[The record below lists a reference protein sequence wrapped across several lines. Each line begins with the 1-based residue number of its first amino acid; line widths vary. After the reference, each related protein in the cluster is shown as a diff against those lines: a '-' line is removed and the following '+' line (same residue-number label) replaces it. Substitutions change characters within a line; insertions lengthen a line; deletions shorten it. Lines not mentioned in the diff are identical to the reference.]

1 MTVKNRAAIS
11 RVINQGGFGCI
22 FYPSL
27 PCKKET
33 KRNSN
38 TSSSSSEYVSKL
50 VKKNF
55 SSKNEIRIGKI
66 IQGIPFYSLYYVPVI
81 QSCTASLAKVS
92 EREIKKCSIISGKS
106 SSTETA
112 TTTATNANIIES
124 KDNSNKFILLKM
136 KYVENVKFTKYLL
149 SSTNKKHILNTLFDT
164 YSYFLFSL
172 EKLMKNGIV
181 HYDFKWD
188 NAVIDLKTGLPI
200 ILDFG
205 ISIPIKLLLEK
216 NQDAS
221 DADASDADAYE
232 AYREYFYIYFPEYS
246 LWSIEIHLI
255 NYVLNKDSRITAE
268 SLKQTIE
275 TYVDS
280 NDAFTIL
287 SPEFIDQ
294 YKKLCYSTMERF
306 INQSRKYVI
315 GECLKHWNTWD
326 NYALSISYLQ
336 VIKFI
341 STSGFTS
348 NQFLISFSEI
358 LMDNIHPDPSRRSD
372 YATTRY
378 KYKSIFY
385 QDVNIENYELL
396 IDNFDFDDFRS
407 NSVKESKRNEDMFSQ
422 MSQGGHPTI
431 NRQGVRGDSLSP
443 A

>member
-1 MTVKNRAAIS
+1 MTIKIKGKNNAVS
-11 RVINQGGFGCI
+11 KVINQGGFGCI

-38 TSSSSSEYVSKL
+38 TSSSLEYVSKL

-55 SSKNEIRIGKI
+55 SSENEIRIGKI
-66 IQGIPFYSLYYVPVI
+66 VQGIPFYSMYYVPVI
-81 QSCTASLAKVS
+81 QSCAASLAKVAG
-92 EREIKKCSIISGKS
+92 REIKNCRIISGTS
-106 SSTETA
+106 STA
-112 TTTATNANIIES
+112 TTATKNANIIES
-124 KDNSNKFILLKM
+124 KESRTRDRENKFILLKM

-172 EKLMKNGIV
+172 EQLMKNGIV

-188 NAVIDLKTGLPI
+188 NAVIDTKTGLPV

-205 ISIPIKLLLEK
+205 ISIPINLLLDQEQK
-216 NQDAS
+216 KHQDEAS
-221 DADASDADAYE
+221 DADDAYRI
-232 AYREYFYIYFPEYS
+232 YRDYFYIYFPEYS

-255 NYVLNKDSRITAE
+255 NYVLNKHSRITPE
-268 SLKQTIE
+268 SLKQTVDA
-275 TYVDS
+275 YVDS
-280 NDAFTIL
+280 NGAFTIL
-287 SPEFIDQ
+287 SPEFIER
-294 YKKLCYSTMERF
+294 YKKLCYSTLERF
-306 INQSRKYVI
+306 IDQSRKYVI
-315 GECLKHWNTWD
+315 GECLKYWNTWD

-348 NQFLISFSEI
+348 NQFLISFSQI
-358 LMDNIHPDPSRRSD
+358 LMDNIHPDPARRSD
-372 YATTRY
+372 YTTTRY

-385 QDVNIENYELL
+385 QDVAIENYELL

-407 NSVKESKRNEDMFSQ
+407 NSVKESKRNEEMFSQ
-422 MSQGGHPTI
+422 MS
-431 NRQGVRGDSLSP
+431 SLGMSP

>member
-22 FYPSL
+22 FYPSP

-38 TSSSSSEYVSKL
+38 TNSSEYVSKL
-50 VKKNF
+50 VKNNF
-55 SSKNEIRIGKI
+55 SSENEIRIGKI

-81 QSCTASLAKVS
+81 QSCAASLAKVN
-92 EREIKKCSIISGKS
+92 EREIKNCSIISGKS
-106 SSTETA
+106 SSTSTA
-112 TTTATNANIIES
+112 TTATNAGS
-124 KDNSNKFILLKM
+124 KKFILLKM
-136 KYVENVKFTKYLL
+136 KYVENIKFTKYLL
-149 SSTNKKHILNTLFDT
+149 SISNKKHILNTLFDT

-172 EKLMKNGIV
+172 EQLMKNGIV

-188 NAVIDLKTGLPI
+188 NAVIDLKTELPV

-205 ISIPIKLLLEK
+205 ISIPINLLLDLDK
-216 NQDAS
+216 DQD
-221 DADASDADAYE
+221 DTDTYE
-232 AYREYFYIYFPEYS
+232 AYRDYFYIYFPEYS
-246 LWSIEIHLI
+246 LWCIEIHLI
-255 NYVLNKDSRITAE
+255 NYVLNKNSRITPE
-268 SLKQTIE
+268 SLQGTIE

-287 SPEFIDQ
+287 SPEFIDR

-348 NQFLISFSEI
+348 NHFLISFSEI

-407 NSVKESKRNEDMFSQ
+407 NSVKESKRNEEMFSQ
-422 MSQGGHPTI
+422 ISQQGGTCAPPLTPS
-431 NRQGVRGDSLSP
+431 V
-443 A
+443 

>member
-1 MTVKNRAAIS
+1 MTVKNNAAIS

-38 TSSSSSEYVSKL
+38 TIRSEYVSKL

-55 SSKNEIRIGKI
+55 SSENEIRIGKI
-66 IQGIPFYSLYYVPVI
+66 IQGIPFYNLYYVPVI
-81 QSCTASLAKVS
+81 QSCAASLAKVN

-106 SSTETA
+106 SSSTSTS
-112 TTTATNANIIES
+112 TTATNALE
-124 KDNSNKFILLKM
+124 KKTRPVDERSNKFILLKM

-149 SSTNKKHILNTLFDT
+149 SISNKKHILNTLFDT

-205 ISIPIKLLLEK
+205 ISIPINLLLEK
-216 NQDAS
+216 NQDEAAS
-221 DADASDADAYE
+221 DEDAYE
-232 AYREYFYIYFPEYS
+232 AYRDYFYIYFPEYS

-280 NDAFTIL
+280 NGAFAIL

-294 YKKLCYSTMERF
+294 YKKLCYSTLERF

-407 NSVKESKRNEDMFSQ
+407 NSVKESKRHEDMFSQ
-422 MSQGGHPTI
+422 MSQQGGHASPLPEI
-431 NRQGVRGDSLSP
+431 NNKI
-443 A
+443 

>member
-1 MTVKNRAAIS
+1 MTVKNHAIS
-11 RVINQGGFGCI
+11 KVINQGGFGCI

-38 TSSSSSEYVSKL
+38 TNSSEYVSKL
-50 VKKNF
+50 VKNNF
-55 SSKNEIRIGKI
+55 SSENEIRIGKI

-81 QSCTASLAKVS
+81 QSCAASLAKVN
-92 EREIKKCSIISGKS
+92 EREIKNCSIISGKS
-106 SSTETA
+106 SSTSTA
-112 TTTATNANIIES
+112 TTATNAGS
-124 KDNSNKFILLKM
+124 KKFILLKM
-136 KYVENVKFTKYLL
+136 KYVENIKFTKYLL
-149 SSTNKKHILNTLFDT
+149 SISNKKHILNTLFDT

-172 EKLMKNGIV
+172 EQLMKNGIV

-188 NAVIDLKTGLPI
+188 NAVIDLKTELPV

-205 ISIPIKLLLEK
+205 ISIPINLLLDLDK
-216 NQDAS
+216 DQD
-221 DADASDADAYE
+221 DTDTYE
-232 AYREYFYIYFPEYS
+232 AYRDYFYIYFPEYS
-246 LWSIEIHLI
+246 LWCIEIHLI
-255 NYVLNKDSRITAE
+255 NYVLNKNSRITPE
-268 SLKQTIE
+268 SLQGTIE

-287 SPEFIDQ
+287 SPEFIDR

-348 NQFLISFSEI
+348 NHFLISFSEI

-407 NSVKESKRNEDMFSQ
+407 NSVKESKRNEEMFSQ
-422 MSQGGHPTI
+422 ISQQGGTCAPPLTPS
-431 NRQGVRGDSLSP
+431 V
-443 A
+443 

>member
-1 MTVKNRAAIS
+1 MTVKNNAAIS

-112 TTTATNANIIES
+112 ATTTATNANIES

-172 EKLMKNGIV
+172 EQLMKNGIV

-188 NAVIDLKTGLPI
+188 NAVIDLKTGLPV

-205 ISIPIKLLLEK
+205 ISIPINLLLDQEQK
-216 NQDAS
+216 QKQNQQKD
-221 DADASDADAYE
+221 DADAASVVYDM
-232 AYREYFYIYFPEYS
+232 YRDYFYVYFPEYS
-246 LWSIEIHLI
+246 LWSIEIHLV
-255 NYVLNKDSRITAE
+255 NYVLNKHSRITPE

-280 NDAFTIL
+280 NGAFTIL
-287 SPEFIDQ
+287 SPEFIER
-294 YKKLCYSTMERF
+294 YKKLCYSTLERF
-306 INQSRKYVI
+306 IDQSRKYVI
-315 GECLKHWNTWD
+315 SECLKYWNTWD

-336 VIKFI
+336 IIKFI

-358 LMDNIHPDPSRRSD
+358 LMDNIHPDPARRSD

-385 QDVNIENYELL
+385 QDVNIESYELL

-422 MSQGGHPTI
+422 MSQQGGHT
-431 NRQGVRGDSLSP
+431 SP
-443 A
+443 L

>member
-1 MTVKNRAAIS
+1 MTVKNHAIS

-22 FYPSL
+22 FHPSL

-38 TSSSSSEYVSKL
+38 TIRSEYVSKL

-55 SSKNEIRIGKI
+55 SSENEIRIGKI
-66 IQGIPFYSLYYVPVI
+66 IQGIPFYNLYYVPVI
-81 QSCTASLAKVS
+81 QSCAASLAKVN

-106 SSTETA
+106 SSSTSTS
-112 TTTATNANIIES
+112 TTATNALE
-124 KDNSNKFILLKM
+124 KKTRPVDDGSNKFILLKM

-149 SSTNKKHILNTLFDT
+149 SISNKKHILNTLFDT

-205 ISIPIKLLLEK
+205 ISIPITLLLEK
-216 NQDAS
+216 NQDEAAS
-221 DADASDADAYE
+221 DEDAYE
-232 AYREYFYIYFPEYS
+232 AYRDYFYIYFPEYS

-280 NDAFTIL
+280 NGAFAIL

-294 YKKLCYSTMERF
+294 YKKLCYSTLERF

-385 QDVNIENYELL
+385 QDVDIENYELL

-407 NSVKESKRNEDMFSQ
+407 NSVKESKRHEDMFSQ
-422 MSQGGHPTI
+422 MSQQGGHASPLPEI
-431 NRQGVRGDSLSP
+431 NNKI
-443 A
+443 

>member
-38 TSSSSSEYVSKL
+38 TNSSEYVSKL
-50 VKKNF
+50 VKNNF
-55 SSKNEIRIGKI
+55 SSENEIRIGKI

-81 QSCTASLAKVS
+81 QSCAASLAKVN
-92 EREIKKCSIISGKS
+92 EREIKNCSIISGKS
-106 SSTETA
+106 SSTSTA
-112 TTTATNANIIES
+112 TTATNAGS
-124 KDNSNKFILLKM
+124 KKFILLKM
-136 KYVENVKFTKYLL
+136 KYVENIKFTKYLL
-149 SSTNKKHILNTLFDT
+149 SISNKKHILNTLFDT

-172 EKLMKNGIV
+172 EQLMKNGIV

-188 NAVIDLKTGLPI
+188 NAVIDLKTELPV

-205 ISIPIKLLLEK
+205 ISIPINLLLDLDK
-216 NQDAS
+216 DQD
-221 DADASDADAYE
+221 DTDTYE
-232 AYREYFYIYFPEYS
+232 AYRDYFYIYFPEYS
-246 LWSIEIHLI
+246 LWCIEIHLI
-255 NYVLNKDSRITAE
+255 NYVLNKNSRITPE
-268 SLKQTIE
+268 SLQGTIE

-287 SPEFIDQ
+287 SPEFIDR

-348 NQFLISFSEI
+348 NHFLISFSEI

-407 NSVKESKRNEDMFSQ
+407 NSVKESKRNEEMFSQ
-422 MSQGGHPTI
+422 ISQQGGTCAPPLTPS
-431 NRQGVRGDSLSP
+431 V
-443 A
+443 

>member
-1 MTVKNRAAIS
+1 MTVKNNTAIS

-38 TSSSSSEYVSKL
+38 TKSSEYVSKL

-55 SSKNEIRIGKI
+55 SSENEIRIGKI

-81 QSCTASLAKVS
+81 QSCTASLAKVN

-106 SSTETA
+106 SSSTSTS
-112 TTTATNANIIES
+112 TTATNALE
-124 KDNSNKFILLKM
+124 KKTRPVDERSNKFILLKM

-149 SSTNKKHILNTLFDT
+149 SISNKKHILNTLFDT

-205 ISIPIKLLLEK
+205 ISIPINLLLEK
-216 NQDAS
+216 NQDE
-221 DADASDADAYE
+221 ASDADAYE
-232 AYREYFYIYFPEYS
+232 AYRDYFYIYFPEYS

-280 NDAFTIL
+280 NGAFAIL

-294 YKKLCYSTMERF
+294 YKKLCYSTLERF

-358 LMDNIHPDPSRRSD
+358 LMDNIHPDPARRSD

-407 NSVKESKRNEDMFSQ
+407 NSVKESKRHEDMFSQ
-422 MSQGGHPTI
+422 MSQQGGHTS
-431 NRQGVRGDSLSP
+431 QGGHMSP
-443 A
+443 L

>member
-1 MTVKNRAAIS
+1 MTVKNRPAIS

-38 TSSSSSEYVSKL
+38 ASSSEYVSKL
-50 VKKNF
+50 VKNNF
-55 SSKNEIRIGKI
+55 SSENEIRIGKI

-81 QSCTASLAKVS
+81 QSCAASLAKVN
-92 EREIKKCSIISGKS
+92 EREIKNCSIISGKS
-106 SSTETA
+106 SSTSTA
-112 TTTATNANIIES
+112 TTATTATNAGS
-124 KDNSNKFILLKM
+124 KKFILLKM
-136 KYVENVKFTKYLL
+136 KYVENIKFTKYLL
-149 SSTNKKHILNTLFDT
+149 SISNKKHILNTLFDT

-172 EKLMKNGIV
+172 EQLMKNGIV

-188 NAVIDLKTGLPI
+188 NAVIDLKTELPV

-205 ISIPIKLLLEK
+205 ISIPINLLLDLDK
-216 NQDAS
+216 DQD
-221 DADASDADAYE
+221 DTDTYE
-232 AYREYFYIYFPEYS
+232 AYRDYFYIYFPEYS
-246 LWSIEIHLI
+246 LWCIEIHLI
-255 NYVLNKDSRITAE
+255 NYVLNKHSRITPE
-268 SLKQTIE
+268 SLQGTIE

-287 SPEFIDQ
+287 SPEFIDR

-315 GECLKHWNTWD
+315 GECLKYWNTWD

-407 NSVKESKRNEDMFSQ
+407 NSVKESKRNEEMFSQ
-422 MSQGGHPTI
+422 ISQGG
-431 NRQGVRGDSLSP
+431 LSP
-443 A
+443 L

>member
-1 MTVKNRAAIS
+1 MKVKNNAVIS

-38 TSSSSSEYVSKL
+38 TNSSEYVSKL

-55 SSKNEIRIGKI
+55 SSENEIRIGKI

-81 QSCTASLAKVS
+81 QSCTASLAKVN

-106 SSTETA
+106 SSTATA
-112 TTTATNANIIES
+112 TTATATTATNALE
-124 KDNSNKFILLKM
+124 KKTTRVTDNTNKFILLKM
-136 KYVENVKFTKYLL
+136 KYVENVKFTKYLV
-149 SSTNKKHILNTLFDT
+149 SITDKKHILNTLFDT

-172 EKLMKNGIV
+172 ELLMKNGIV

-188 NAVIDLKTGLPI
+188 NAVIDVKTGLPV

-205 ISIPIKLLLEK
+205 ISIPINLLLDLD
-216 NQDAS
+216 QDQ
-221 DADASDADAYE
+221 SDADAYE
-232 AYREYFYIYFPEYS
+232 AYRDYFYVYFPEYS
-246 LWSIEIHLI
+246 LWCIEIHLI
-255 NYVLNKDSRITAE
+255 NYVLNKHIRITPE
-268 SLKQTIE
+268 SLKETIE

-280 NDAFTIL
+280 NGAFTIL

-315 GECLKHWNTWD
+315 GECLKYWNTWD

-348 NQFLISFSEI
+348 NQFLVSFSEI

-407 NSVKESKRNEDMFSQ
+407 NSVKESKRNENMFSQ
-422 MSQGGHPTI
+422 MSQGGHA
-431 NRQGVRGDSLSP
+431 SP
-443 A
+443 L

>member
-1 MTVKNRAAIS
+1 MTVKNHAIS

-38 TSSSSSEYVSKL
+38 TIRSEYVSKL

-55 SSKNEIRIGKI
+55 SSENEIRIGKI
-66 IQGIPFYSLYYVPVI
+66 IQGIPFYNLYYVPVI
-81 QSCTASLAKVS
+81 QSCAASLAKVN

-106 SSTETA
+106 SSSTSTS
-112 TTTATNANIIES
+112 TTATNALE
-124 KDNSNKFILLKM
+124 KKTRPVDERSNKFILLKM

-149 SSTNKKHILNTLFDT
+149 SISNKKHILNTLFDT

-205 ISIPIKLLLEK
+205 ISIPINLLLEK
-216 NQDAS
+216 NQDE
-221 DADASDADAYE
+221 ASDADAYE
-232 AYREYFYIYFPEYS
+232 AYRDYFYIYFPEYS

-280 NDAFTIL
+280 NGAFAIL

-294 YKKLCYSTMERF
+294 YKKLCYSTLERF

-358 LMDNIHPDPSRRSD
+358 LIDNIHPDPSRRSD

-407 NSVKESKRNEDMFSQ
+407 NSVKESKRHEDMFSQ
-422 MSQGGHPTI
+422 MSQGGHA
-431 NRQGVRGDSLSP
+431 SP
-443 A
+443 FLK

>member
-1 MTVKNRAAIS
+1 MKVKNNAAIS

-55 SSKNEIRIGKI
+55 SSENEIRIGKI
-66 IQGIPFYSLYYVPVI
+66 IQRIPFYSLYYVPVI
-81 QSCTASLAKVS
+81 QSCAASLAKVS

-112 TTTATNANIIES
+112 TTATNANIIES
-124 KDNSNKFILLKM
+124 KVDSNKFILLKM

-172 EKLMKNGIV
+172 EQLMKNGIV

-188 NAVIDLKTGLPI
+188 NAVINLKTGLPV

-205 ISIPIKLLLEK
+205 ISIPIKILLDQEQQQK
-216 NQDAS
+216 QKQQDEAS
-221 DADASDADAYE
+221 DADDT
-232 AYREYFYIYFPEYS
+232 YRIYRDYFYIYFPEYS

-255 NYVLNKDSRITAE
+255 NYILNKHSRITAE
-268 SLKQTIE
+268 SLKQTID

-280 NDAFTIL
+280 NGAFTIL
-287 SPEFIDQ
+287 SPAFIEK
-294 YKKLCYSTMERF
+294 YKKLCYSTLERF
-306 INQSRKYVI
+306 IDQSRKYVI
-315 GECLKHWNTWD
+315 SECLKYWKTWD

-358 LMDNIHPDPSRRSD
+358 LMDNIHPDPARRSD

-385 QDVNIENYELL
+385 QDVDIENYELL

-422 MSQGGHPTI
+422 ISQGG
-431 NRQGVRGDSLSP
+431 NMSP
-443 A
+443 L

>member
-38 TSSSSSEYVSKL
+38 TNSSEYVSKL
-50 VKKNF
+50 VKNNF
-55 SSKNEIRIGKI
+55 SSENEIRIGKI

-81 QSCTASLAKVS
+81 QSCAASLAKVN
-92 EREIKKCSIISGKS
+92 EREIKNCSIISGKS
-106 SSTETA
+106 SSTSTA
-112 TTTATNANIIES
+112 TTATNAGS
-124 KDNSNKFILLKM
+124 KKFILLKM
-136 KYVENVKFTKYLL
+136 KYVENIKFTKYLL
-149 SSTNKKHILNTLFDT
+149 SISNKKHILNTLFDT

-172 EKLMKNGIV
+172 EQLMKNGIV

-188 NAVIDLKTGLPI
+188 NAVIDLKTELPV

-205 ISIPIKLLLEK
+205 ISIPINLLLDLDK
-216 NQDAS
+216 DQD
-221 DADASDADAYE
+221 DTDTYE
-232 AYREYFYIYFPEYS
+232 AYRDYFYIYFPEYS
-246 LWSIEIHLI
+246 LWCIEIHLI
-255 NYVLNKDSRITAE
+255 NYVLNKNSRITPE
-268 SLKQTIE
+268 SLQGTIE

-287 SPEFIDQ
+287 SPEFIDR

-315 GECLKHWNTWD
+315 GECLKYWNTWD

-407 NSVKESKRNEDMFSQ
+407 NSVKESKRNEEMFSQ
-422 MSQGGHPTI
+422 ISQQGGTCAPPLTPS
-431 NRQGVRGDSLSP
+431 RMGQ
-443 A
+443 

>member
-1 MTVKNRAAIS
+1 MTVKNNAVIS

-38 TSSSSSEYVSKL
+38 TKSSEYVSKL

-55 SSKNEIRIGKI
+55 SSENEIRIGKI

-81 QSCTASLAKVS
+81 QSCTASLAKVN

-106 SSTETA
+106 SSISTA
-112 TTTATNANIIES
+112 TATTATNAKIES
-124 KDNSNKFILLKM
+124 ETRTRETKNNSNKFMLLKM

-149 SSTNKKHILNTLFDT
+149 SITDKKHILNTLFDT

-172 EKLMKNGIV
+172 EQLMKNGIV

-188 NAVIDLKTGLPI
+188 NAVIDLKTGLPV

-205 ISIPIKLLLEK
+205 ISIPINLLLDQEQK
-216 NQDAS
+216 KHQDEAS
-221 DADASDADAYE
+221 DADDAYRI
-232 AYREYFYIYFPEYS
+232 YRDYFYIYFPEYS

-255 NYVLNKDSRITAE
+255 NYVLNKHSRITPE
-268 SLKQTIE
+268 SLKQTVDA
-275 TYVDS
+275 YVDS
-280 NDAFTIL
+280 NGAFTIL
-287 SPEFIDQ
+287 SPEFIER
-294 YKKLCYSTMERF
+294 YKKLCYSTLERF
-306 INQSRKYVI
+306 IDQSRKYVI
-315 GECLKHWNTWD
+315 SECLKYWNTWD

-358 LMDNIHPDPSRRSD
+358 LMDNIHPDPARRSD
-372 YATTRY
+372 YSTTRY

-407 NSVKESKRNEDMFSQ
+407 NSVKESKRHEDMFSQ
-422 MSQGGHPTI
+422 MSQQGGP
-431 NRQGVRGDSLSP
+431 SP
-443 A
+443 L

>member
-1 MTVKNRAAIS
+1 MKVKNNAAIS

-55 SSKNEIRIGKI
+55 SSENEIRIGKI
-66 IQGIPFYSLYYVPVI
+66 IQRIPFYSLYYVPVI
-81 QSCTASLAKVS
+81 QSCAASLAKVS

-112 TTTATNANIIES
+112 TTATNANIIES
-124 KDNSNKFILLKM
+124 KVDSNKFILLKM

-172 EKLMKNGIV
+172 EQLMKNGIV

-188 NAVIDLKTGLPI
+188 NAVINLKTGLPV

-205 ISIPIKLLLEK
+205 ISIPIKILLDQEQQQK
-216 NQDAS
+216 QKQQDEAS
-221 DADASDADAYE
+221 DADDT
-232 AYREYFYIYFPEYS
+232 YRIYRDYFYIYFPEYS

-255 NYVLNKDSRITAE
+255 NYVLNKHSRITAE
-268 SLKQTIE
+268 SLKQTID

-280 NDAFTIL
+280 NGAFTIL
-287 SPEFIDQ
+287 SPAFIEK
-294 YKKLCYSTMERF
+294 YKKLCYSTLERF
-306 INQSRKYVI
+306 IDQSRKYVI
-315 GECLKHWNTWD
+315 SECLKYWKTWD

-358 LMDNIHPDPSRRSD
+358 LMDNIHPDPARRSD

-385 QDVNIENYELL
+385 QDVDIENYELL

-422 MSQGGHPTI
+422 ISQGG
-431 NRQGVRGDSLSP
+431 NMSP
-443 A
+443 L

>member
-1 MTVKNRAAIS
+1 MTVKNNAVIS

-38 TSSSSSEYVSKL
+38 TKSSEYVSKL

-55 SSKNEIRIGKI
+55 SSENEIRIGKI

-81 QSCTASLAKVS
+81 QSCTASLAKVN

-106 SSTETA
+106 SSISTA
-112 TTTATNANIIES
+112 TATAATNAKIES
-124 KDNSNKFILLKM
+124 ETRTRETKNNSNKFMLLKM

-149 SSTNKKHILNTLFDT
+149 SITDKKHILNTLFDT

-172 EKLMKNGIV
+172 EQLMKNGIV

-188 NAVIDLKTGLPI
+188 NAVIDQKTGLPV

-205 ISIPIKLLLEK
+205 ISIPINLLLEK
-216 NQDAS
+216 DQEEAS
-221 DADASDADAYE
+221 DADP
-232 AYREYFYIYFPEYS
+232 YRIYRDYFYIYFPEYS

-255 NYVLNKDSRITAE
+255 SYVLNKESRITPD
-268 SLKQTIE
+268 SLKQTIDA
-275 TYVDS
+275 YVDS

-287 SPEFIDQ
+287 SPEFIER
-294 YKKLCYSTMERF
+294 YKKLCYSTLERF
-306 INQSRKYVI
+306 VDQSRKYVI
-315 GECLKHWNTWD
+315 GECLKYWNTWD

-372 YATTRY
+372 YATTRH

-407 NSVKESKRNEDMFSQ
+407 NSVKESKRHEDMFSQ
-422 MSQGGHPTI
+422 MSQQGGP
-431 NRQGVRGDSLSP
+431 SP
-443 A
+443 L

>member
-1 MTVKNRAAIS
+1 MTVKNHAIS

-38 TSSSSSEYVSKL
+38 TIRSEYVSKL

-55 SSKNEIRIGKI
+55 SSENEIRIGKI
-66 IQGIPFYSLYYVPVI
+66 IQGIPFYNLYYVPVI
-81 QSCTASLAKVS
+81 QSCAASLAKVN

-106 SSTETA
+106 SSSTSTS
-112 TTTATNANIIES
+112 TTATNALE
-124 KDNSNKFILLKM
+124 KKTRPVDERSNKFILLKM

-149 SSTNKKHILNTLFDT
+149 SISNKKHILNTLFDT

-205 ISIPIKLLLEK
+205 ISIPINLLLEK
-216 NQDAS
+216 NQDE
-221 DADASDADAYE
+221 ASDADAYE
-232 AYREYFYIYFPEYS
+232 AYRDYFYIYFPEYS

-280 NDAFTIL
+280 NGAFAIL

-294 YKKLCYSTMERF
+294 YKKLCYSTLERF

-358 LMDNIHPDPSRRSD
+358 LIDNIHPDPSRRSD

-407 NSVKESKRNEDMFSQ
+407 NSVKESKRHEDMFSQ
-422 MSQGGHPTI
+422 MSQQGGHASPLPEI
-431 NRQGVRGDSLSP
+431 NNKI
-443 A
+443 

>member
-1 MTVKNRAAIS
+1 MTIKIKGKSAIS

-33 KRNSN
+33 RRNSN
-38 TSSSSSEYVSKL
+38 TNSSLEYVSKL

-55 SSKNEIRIGKI
+55 SSENEIRIGKI
-66 IQGIPFYSLYYVPVI
+66 IQGIPFYSMYYVPVI
-81 QSCTASLAKVS
+81 QSCAASLAKVNG
-92 EREIKKCSIISGKS
+92 REIKNCRIISGT
-106 SSTETA
+106 SSTA
-112 TTTATNANIIES
+112 TTATNANIIES
-124 KDNSNKFILLKM
+124 KEPRTRDRENKFILLKM

-172 EKLMKNGIV
+172 EQLMKNGIV

-188 NAVIDLKTGLPI
+188 NAVIDTKTGLPV

-205 ISIPIKLLLEK
+205 ISIPINLLLDHQEQQQ
-216 NQDAS
+216 QDE
-221 DADASDADAYE
+221 ADAYRI
-232 AYREYFYIYFPEYS
+232 YRDYFYVYFPEYS

-255 NYVLNKDSRITAE
+255 NYVLNKESRITPE
-268 SLKQTIE
+268 SLKETIDV
-275 TYVDS
+275 YVDS

-287 SPEFIDQ
+287 SPEFIER
-294 YKKLCYSTMERF
+294 YKKLCYSTLERF
-306 INQSRKYVI
+306 IDQSRKYVI
-315 GECLKHWNTWD
+315 GECLKYWHTWD

-348 NQFLISFSEI
+348 NQFLISFSQI

-372 YATTRY
+372 YTMTRY

-396 IDNFDFDDFRS
+396 IDNFDFDDFRL
-407 NSVKESKRNEDMFSQ
+407 NSVKESKRNEEMFSQ
-422 MSQGGHPTI
+422 MSHQGGHA
-431 NRQGVRGDSLSP
+431 SP
-443 A
+443 PA

>member
-1 MTVKNRAAIS
+1 MTVKNNTAIS

-38 TSSSSSEYVSKL
+38 TNSSEYVSKL

-55 SSKNEIRIGKI
+55 SSENEIRIGKI
-66 IQGIPFYSLYYVPVI
+66 IQGIPFYSLYYVPVL
-81 QSCTASLAKVS
+81 QSCTASLAKVN

-106 SSTETA
+106 SSTS
-112 TTTATNANIIES
+112 TTTTVTNALEKKTKRTFN
-124 KDNSNKFILLKM
+124 DNSNKFILLKM
-136 KYVENVKFTKYLL
+136 KYIENIKFTKYLL
-149 SSTNKKHILNTLFDT
+149 SITNKKHILNTLFDT

-172 EKLMKNGIV
+172 EQLMKNGIV

-188 NAVIDLKTGLPI
+188 NAVIDLKTGLPV

-205 ISIPIKLLLEK
+205 ISIPINLLLDLDQQE
-216 NQDAS
+216 Q
-221 DADASDADAYE
+221 SDADAYE
-232 AYREYFYIYFPEYS
+232 VYRDYFYVYFPEYS
-246 LWSIEIHLI
+246 LWCIEIHLI
-255 NYVLNKDSRITAE
+255 NYVLNKQSRITPE
-268 SLKQTIE
+268 SLQHTID

-280 NDAFTIL
+280 NAAFTIL
-287 SPEFIDQ
+287 SPEFIDR

-315 GECLKHWNTWD
+315 GECLKYWNTWD

-348 NQFLISFSEI
+348 NQFLVSFSEI

-396 IDNFDFDDFRS
+396 IDNFDFEDFRS
-407 NSVKESKRNEDMFSQ
+407 NSVKESKRNDDMFSQ
-422 MSQGGHPTI
+422 MSQGGHT
-431 NRQGVRGDSLSP
+431 SP
-443 A
+443 PPLE

>member
-1 MTVKNRAAIS
+1 MTVKNNAAIS

-38 TSSSSSEYVSKL
+38 TSSSEYVSKL

-55 SSKNEIRIGKI
+55 SSENEIRIGKI
-66 IQGIPFYSLYYVPVI
+66 IQGIPFYSLYYIPVI
-81 QSCTASLAKVS
+81 QSCTASLAKIND
-92 EREIKKCSIISGKS
+92 REIKKCSIISGKS

-112 TTTATNANIIES
+112 TTATNATNATIET
-124 KDNSNKFILLKM
+124 KEIKMRDGSNKFILLKM

-172 EKLMKNGIV
+172 EQLMKNGIV

-188 NAVIDLKTGLPI
+188 NAVIDLKTGLPV

-205 ISIPIKLLLEK
+205 ISIPINLLLDQEQQQKQNQQKEK
-216 NQDAS
+216 DE
-221 DADASDADAYE
+221 ASDADAYRI
-232 AYREYFYIYFPEYS
+232 YRDYFYIYFPEYS

-255 NYVLNKDSRITAE
+255 NYVLNKHSRITPE
-268 SLKQTIE
+268 SLKQTID

-280 NDAFTIL
+280 NGAFTIL
-287 SPEFIDQ
+287 SPEFIER
-294 YKKLCYSTMERF
+294 YKKLCYSTLERF
-306 INQSRKYVI
+306 IDQSRKYVI
-315 GECLKHWNTWD
+315 SECLKYWNTWD

-358 LMDNIHPDPSRRSD
+358 LMDNIHPDPARRSD
-372 YATTRY
+372 YSTTRY

-422 MSQGGHPTI
+422 ISQGGHT
-431 NRQGVRGDSLSP
+431 SP
-443 A
+443 L

>member
-38 TSSSSSEYVSKL
+38 ASSSEYVSKL
-50 VKKNF
+50 VKNNF
-55 SSKNEIRIGKI
+55 SSENEIRIGKL

-81 QSCTASLAKVS
+81 QSCAASLAKVN
-92 EREIKKCSIISGKS
+92 EREIKNCSIISGKS
-106 SSTETA
+106 SSTSTA
-112 TTTATNANIIES
+112 TTARTATNAGS
-124 KDNSNKFILLKM
+124 KKFILLKM
-136 KYVENVKFTKYLL
+136 KYVENIKFTKYLL
-149 SSTNKKHILNTLFDT
+149 SISNKKHILNTLFDT

-172 EKLMKNGIV
+172 EQLMKNGIV

-188 NAVIDLKTGLPI
+188 NAVIDLKTELPV

-205 ISIPIKLLLEK
+205 ISIPINLLLK
-216 NQDAS
+216 LDKDQDQ
-221 DADASDADAYE
+221 DNTDAYE
-232 AYREYFYIYFPEYS
+232 AYRDYFYIYFPEYS
-246 LWSIEIHLI
+246 LWCIEIHLI
-255 NYVLNKDSRITAE
+255 NYVLNKNSRITPE
-268 SLKQTIE
+268 SLQGTIE

-287 SPEFIDQ
+287 SPEFINR

-348 NQFLISFSEI
+348 NHFLISFSEI

-407 NSVKESKRNEDMFSQ
+407 NSVKESKRNEEMFSQ
-422 MSQGGHPTI
+422 ISQQGGP
-431 NRQGVRGDSLSP
+431 SP
-443 A
+443 PL

>member
-1 MTVKNRAAIS
+1 MTVKNNAAIS

-112 TTTATNANIIES
+112 TTATNANIIES
-124 KDNSNKFILLKM
+124 KDDSNKFILLKM

-172 EKLMKNGIV
+172 EQLMKNGIV

-188 NAVIDLKTGLPI
+188 NAVIDLKTGLPV

-205 ISIPIKLLLEK
+205 ISIPINLLLDQEQQQK
-216 NQDAS
+216 QNHQQKD
-221 DADASDADAYE
+221 DADAYRI
-232 AYREYFYIYFPEYS
+232 YRDYFYVYFPEYS

-255 NYVLNKDSRITAE
+255 NYVLNKHSRITPE
-268 SLKQTIE
+268 SLKQTID

-280 NDAFTIL
+280 NGAFTIL
-287 SPEFIDQ
+287 SPEFIER
-294 YKKLCYSTMERF
+294 YKKLCYSTLERF
-306 INQSRKYVI
+306 IDQSRKYVI
-315 GECLKHWNTWD
+315 SECLKYWNTWD

-358 LMDNIHPDPSRRSD
+358 LMDNIHPDPARRSD

-422 MSQGGHPTI
+422 MSQQGGHTF
-431 NRQGVRGDSLSP
+431 QGGHTSP
-443 A
+443 L

>member
-38 TSSSSSEYVSKL
+38 TNSSEYVSKL
-50 VKKNF
+50 VKNNF
-55 SSKNEIRIGKI
+55 SSENEIRIGKI

-81 QSCTASLAKVS
+81 QSCAASLAKVN
-92 EREIKKCSIISGKS
+92 EREIKNCSIISGKS
-106 SSTETA
+106 SSTSTA
-112 TTTATNANIIES
+112 TTATNAGS
-124 KDNSNKFILLKM
+124 KKFILLKM
-136 KYVENVKFTKYLL
+136 KYVENIKFTKYLL
-149 SSTNKKHILNTLFDT
+149 SISNKKHILNTLFDT

-172 EKLMKNGIV
+172 EQLMKNGIV

-188 NAVIDLKTGLPI
+188 NAVIDLKTELPV

-205 ISIPIKLLLEK
+205 ISIPINLLLDLDK
-216 NQDAS
+216 DQD
-221 DADASDADAYE
+221 DTDTYE
-232 AYREYFYIYFPEYS
+232 AYRDYFYIYFPEYS
-246 LWSIEIHLI
+246 LWCIEIHLI
-255 NYVLNKDSRITAE
+255 NYVLNKNSRITPE
-268 SLKQTIE
+268 SLQGTIE

-287 SPEFIDQ
+287 SPEFIDR

-336 VIKFI
+336 IIKFI

-407 NSVKESKRNEDMFSQ
+407 NSVKESKRNEEMFSQ
-422 MSQGGHPTI
+422 ISQQGGTCAPPLTPS
-431 NRQGVRGDSLSP
+431 V
-443 A
+443 

>member
-38 TSSSSSEYVSKL
+38 TNSSEYVSKL
-50 VKKNF
+50 VKNNF
-55 SSKNEIRIGKI
+55 SSENEIRIGKI

-81 QSCTASLAKVS
+81 QSCAASLAKVN
-92 EREIKKCSIISGKS
+92 EREIKNCSIISGKS
-106 SSTETA
+106 SSTSTA
-112 TTTATNANIIES
+112 TTATNAGS
-124 KDNSNKFILLKM
+124 KKFILLKM
-136 KYVENVKFTKYLL
+136 KYVENIKFTKYLL
-149 SSTNKKHILNTLFDT
+149 SISNKKHILNTLFDT

-172 EKLMKNGIV
+172 EQLMKNGIV

-188 NAVIDLKTGLPI
+188 NAVIDLKTELPV

-205 ISIPIKLLLEK
+205 ISIPINLLLDLDK
-216 NQDAS
+216 DQD
-221 DADASDADAYE
+221 DTDTYE
-232 AYREYFYIYFPEYS
+232 AYRDYFYIYFPEYS
-246 LWSIEIHLI
+246 LWCIEIHLI
-255 NYVLNKDSRITAE
+255 NYVLNKNSRITPE
-268 SLKQTIE
+268 SLQGTIE

-287 SPEFIDQ
+287 SPEFIDR

-348 NQFLISFSEI
+348 NHFLISFSEI

-407 NSVKESKRNEDMFSQ
+407 NSVKESKRNEEMFSQ
-422 MSQGGHPTI
+422 ISQQGGP
-431 NRQGVRGDSLSP
+431 SP
-443 A
+443 PLE

>member
-1 MTVKNRAAIS
+1 MTVKNNAAIS

-27 PCKKET
+27 SCKKET
-33 KRNSN
+33 KRNSK
-38 TSSSSSEYVSKL
+38 TSSSLEYVSKL

-55 SSKNEIRIGKI
+55 SSENEIRIGKI
-66 IQGIPFYSLYYVPVI
+66 IQGIPFYSLYYIPVI
-81 QSCTASLAKVS
+81 QSCTASLAKIND
-92 EREIKKCSIISGKS
+92 REIKKCSIISGKS

-112 TTTATNANIIES
+112 TTATNANIIES
-124 KDNSNKFILLKM
+124 KVDSNKFILLKM

-172 EKLMKNGIV
+172 EQLMKNGIV

-188 NAVIDLKTGLPI
+188 NAVIDIKTGLPVV
-200 ILDFG
+200 LDFG
-205 ISIPIKLLLEK
+205 ISIPINLLLDQEK
-216 NQDAS
+216 QQKQNQQKD
-221 DADASDADAYE
+221 DADAYRI
-232 AYREYFYIYFPEYS
+232 YRDYFYVYFPEYS

-255 NYVLNKDSRITAE
+255 NYVLNKHSRITPE
-268 SLKQTIE
+268 SLKKTID

-280 NDAFTIL
+280 NGAFTIL
-287 SPEFIDQ
+287 SPAFIER
-294 YKKLCYSTMERF
+294 YKKLCYSTLERF
-306 INQSRKYVI
+306 IDQSRKYVI
-315 GECLKHWNTWD
+315 SECLKYWNTWD

-358 LMDNIHPDPSRRSD
+358 LMDNIHPDPARRSD
-372 YATTRY
+372 YSTTRY

-422 MSQGGHPTI
+422 MSQGGHT
-431 NRQGVRGDSLSP
+431 SP
-443 A
+443 L

>member
-33 KRNSN
+33 KRNSKTN
-38 TSSSSSEYVSKL
+38 SSEYVSKL
-50 VKKNF
+50 VKNNF
-55 SSKNEIRIGKI
+55 SSENEIRIGKI

-81 QSCTASLAKVS
+81 QSCAASLAKVN
-92 EREIKKCSIISGKS
+92 EREIKNCSIISGKS
-106 SSTETA
+106 SSTS
-112 TTTATNANIIES
+112 TATNAGS
-124 KDNSNKFILLKM
+124 KKFILLKM
-136 KYVENVKFTKYLL
+136 KYVENIKFTKYLL
-149 SSTNKKHILNTLFDT
+149 SISNKKHILNTLFDT

-172 EKLMKNGIV
+172 EQLMKNGIV

-188 NAVIDLKTGLPI
+188 NAVIDLKTELPV

-205 ISIPIKLLLEK
+205 ISIPINLLLK
-216 NQDAS
+216 LDKDQDQ
-221 DADASDADAYE
+221 DNTDAYE
-232 AYREYFYIYFPEYS
+232 AYRDYFYIYFPEYS
-246 LWSIEIHLI
+246 LWCIEIHLI
-255 NYVLNKDSRITAE
+255 NYVLNKHSRITPE
-268 SLKQTIE
+268 SLQGTIE

-287 SPEFIDQ
+287 SPEFIDR

-341 STSGFTS
+341 STAGFTS

-407 NSVKESKRNEDMFSQ
+407 NSVKESKRNEEMFSQ
-422 MSQGGHPTI
+422 ISQQGGP
-431 NRQGVRGDSLSP
+431 SP
-443 A
+443 PLE

>member
-1 MTVKNRAAIS
+1 MTVKNNAAIS

-38 TSSSSSEYVSKL
+38 SSSSEYVSKL

-55 SSKNEIRIGKI
+55 SSENEIRIGKI

-81 QSCTASLAKVS
+81 QSCTASLAKIND
-92 EREIKKCSIISGKS
+92 REIKKCSIISGKS

-112 TTTATNANIIES
+112 TTATNANIIES
-124 KDNSNKFILLKM
+124 KVDSNKFILLKM

-172 EKLMKNGIV
+172 EQLMKNGIV

-188 NAVIDLKTGLPI
+188 NAVIDLKTGLPV

-205 ISIPIKLLLEK
+205 ISIPINLLLDQEQQKEK
-216 NQDAS
+216 DEAS
-221 DADASDADAYE
+221 DADDAYRI
-232 AYREYFYIYFPEYS
+232 YRDYFYIYFPEYS

-255 NYVLNKDSRITAE
+255 NYVLNKHSRITPE
-268 SLKQTIE
+268 SLKKTID

-280 NDAFTIL
+280 NGAFTIL
-287 SPEFIDQ
+287 SPEFIER
-294 YKKLCYSTMERF
+294 YKKLCYSTLERF
-306 INQSRKYVI
+306 IDQSRKYVI
-315 GECLKHWNTWD
+315 SECLKYWNTWD

-358 LMDNIHPDPSRRSD
+358 LMDNIHPDPARRSD

-422 MSQGGHPTI
+422 ISQGGHT
-431 NRQGVRGDSLSP
+431 SP
-443 A
+443 L

>member
-38 TSSSSSEYVSKL
+38 ASSSEYVSKL
-50 VKKNF
+50 VKNNF
-55 SSKNEIRIGKI
+55 SSENEIRIGKI

-81 QSCTASLAKVS
+81 QSCAASLAKVN
-92 EREIKKCSIISGKS
+92 EREIKNCSIISGKS
-106 SSTETA
+106 SSTSTA
-112 TTTATNANIIES
+112 TTATTATNAGS
-124 KDNSNKFILLKM
+124 KKFILLKM
-136 KYVENVKFTKYLL
+136 KYVENIKFTKYLL
-149 SSTNKKHILNTLFDT
+149 SISNKKHILNTLFDT

-172 EKLMKNGIV
+172 EQLMKNGIV

-188 NAVIDLKTGLPI
+188 NAVIDTKTGLPV

-205 ISIPIKLLLEK
+205 ISIPINLLLDQEQK
-216 NQDAS
+216 QKQKQDEE
-221 DADASDADAYE
+221 ADAYRI
-232 AYREYFYIYFPEYS
+232 YRDYFYVYFPEYS

-255 NYVLNKDSRITAE
+255 NYVLNKHSRITPE
-268 SLKQTIE
+268 SLKQTID

-280 NDAFTIL
+280 NGAFTIL
-287 SPEFIDQ
+287 SPAFIER
-294 YKKLCYSTMERF
+294 YKKLCYSTLERF
-306 INQSRKYVI
+306 IDQSRKYVI
-315 GECLKHWNTWD
+315 SECLKFWNTWD

-358 LMDNIHPDPSRRSD
+358 LMDNIHPDPARRSD
-372 YATTRY
+372 YQTTRY

-407 NSVKESKRNEDMFSQ
+407 NSVKESKRNEEMFSQ
-422 MSQGGHPTI
+422 ISQGG
-431 NRQGVRGDSLSP
+431 LSP
-443 A
+443 L

>member
-33 KRNSN
+33 TKNSN
-38 TSSSSSEYVSKL
+38 TNSSEYVSKL

-55 SSKNEIRIGKI
+55 SSENEIRIGKI
-66 IQGIPFYSLYYVPVI
+66 IQGIPFYSLYYVPVL

-112 TTTATNANIIES
+112 TTATNANIIES
-124 KDNSNKFILLKM
+124 KDDSNKFILLKM
-136 KYVENVKFTKYLL
+136 KYIENVKFTKYLL

-172 EKLMKNGIV
+172 EQLMKNGIV

-188 NAVIDLKTGLPI
+188 NAVINLKTGLPV

-205 ISIPIKLLLEK
+205 ISIPINLLLDQEQQQKQNKQKEK
-216 NQDAS
+216 YEAS
-221 DADASDADAYE
+221 DSDDT
-232 AYREYFYIYFPEYS
+232 YRIYRDYFYIYFPEYS
-246 LWSIEIHLI
+246 LWCIEIHLI
-255 NYVLNKDSRITAE
+255 NYVLNKHSRITPE
-268 SLKQTIE
+268 SLQQTID

-280 NDAFTIL
+280 NGAFTIL
-287 SPEFIDQ
+287 SPAFIEK

-315 GECLKHWNTWD
+315 DECLKYWNTWD

-407 NSVKESKRNEDMFSQ
+407 NSVKESKRNEEMFSQ
-422 MSQGGHPTI
+422 MSQGP
-431 NRQGVRGDSLSP
+431 P
-443 A
+443 P

>member
-38 TSSSSSEYVSKL
+38 ASSSEYVSKL
-50 VKKNF
+50 VKNNF
-55 SSKNEIRIGKI
+55 SSENEIRIGKI

-81 QSCTASLAKVS
+81 QSCAASLAKVN
-92 EREIKKCSIISGKS
+92 EREIKNCSIISGKS
-106 SSTETA
+106 SSTSTA
-112 TTTATNANIIES
+112 TTATTATNAGS
-124 KDNSNKFILLKM
+124 KKFILLKM
-136 KYVENVKFTKYLL
+136 KYVENIKFTKYLL
-149 SSTNKKHILNTLFDT
+149 SISNKKHILNTLFDT

-172 EKLMKNGIV
+172 EQLMKNGIV

-188 NAVIDLKTGLPI
+188 NAVIDLKTELPV

-205 ISIPIKLLLEK
+205 ISIPINLLLDLDK
-216 NQDAS
+216 DQD
-221 DADASDADAYE
+221 DTDTYE
-232 AYREYFYIYFPEYS
+232 AYRDYFYIYFPEYS
-246 LWSIEIHLI
+246 LWCIEIHLI
-255 NYVLNKDSRITAE
+255 NYVLNKHSRITPE
-268 SLKQTIE
+268 SLQGTIE

-287 SPEFIDQ
+287 SPEFIDR

-315 GECLKHWNTWD
+315 GECLKYWNTWD

-407 NSVKESKRNEDMFSQ
+407 NSVKESKRNEEMFSQ
-422 MSQGGHPTI
+422 ISQGG
-431 NRQGVRGDSLSP
+431 LSP
-443 A
+443 L

>member
-1 MTVKNRAAIS
+1 MKVKKGKNNAIS

-38 TSSSSSEYVSKL
+38 TSSSLEYVSKL

-55 SSKNEIRIGKI
+55 SSENEIRIGKI
-66 IQGIPFYSLYYVPVI
+66 VQGIPFYSMYYVPVI
-81 QSCTASLAKVS
+81 QSCAASLAKVNH
-92 EREIKKCSIISGKS
+92 REIKNCHIISGT
-106 SSTETA
+106 SSTA
-112 TTTATNANIIES
+112 TTATNAKIES
-124 KDNSNKFILLKM
+124 KESNSNNFMLLKM
-136 KYVENVKFTKYLL
+136 KYVENIKFTKYLL

-172 EKLMKNGIV
+172 EQLMKNGIV

-188 NAVIDLKTGLPI
+188 NAVIDIKTGLPV

-205 ISIPIKLLLEK
+205 ISIPINLLLDRQQK
-216 NQDAS
+216 QQQD
-221 DADASDADAYE
+221 DADEASDADAYRI
-232 AYREYFYIYFPEYS
+232 YRDYFYIYFPEYS

-255 NYVLNKDSRITAE
+255 NYVLNKHSRITPE
-268 SLKQTIE
+268 SLKQTIDV
-275 TYVDS
+275 YVDS

-287 SPEFIDQ
+287 SPEFIEM
-294 YKKLCYSTMERF
+294 YKKLCYSTLERF
-306 INQSRKYVI
+306 IDQSRKYVI
-315 GECLKHWNTWD
+315 SECLKYWNTWD

-358 LMDNIHPDPSRRSD
+358 LMDNIHPDPARRSD

-407 NSVKESKRNEDMFSQ
+407 NSVKESKRNEEMFSQ
-422 MSQGGHPTI
+422 MSQGGH
-431 NRQGVRGDSLSP
+431 VSP
-443 A
+443 LPEI

>member
-33 KRNSN
+33 KRNSKTN
-38 TSSSSSEYVSKL
+38 SSEYVSKL
-50 VKKNF
+50 VKNNF
-55 SSKNEIRIGKI
+55 SSENEIRIGKI

-81 QSCTASLAKVS
+81 QSCAASLAKVN
-92 EREIKKCSIISGKS
+92 EREIKNCSIISGKS
-106 SSTETA
+106 SSTS
-112 TTTATNANIIES
+112 TATNAGS
-124 KDNSNKFILLKM
+124 KKFILLKM
-136 KYVENVKFTKYLL
+136 KYVENIKFTKYLL
-149 SSTNKKHILNTLFDT
+149 SISNKKHILNTLFDT

-172 EKLMKNGIV
+172 EQLMKNGIV

-188 NAVIDLKTGLPI
+188 NAVIDLKTELPV

-205 ISIPIKLLLEK
+205 ISIPINLLLK
-216 NQDAS
+216 LDKDQDQ
-221 DADASDADAYE
+221 DNTDAYE
-232 AYREYFYIYFPEYS
+232 AYRDYFYIYFPEYS
-246 LWSIEIHLI
+246 LWCIEIHLI
-255 NYVLNKDSRITAE
+255 NYVLNKHSRITPE
-268 SLKQTIE
+268 SLQGTIE

-287 SPEFIDQ
+287 SPEFINR

-341 STSGFTS
+341 STAGFTS

-407 NSVKESKRNEDMFSQ
+407 NSVKESKRNEEMFSQ
-422 MSQGGHPTI
+422 ISQQGGP
-431 NRQGVRGDSLSP
+431 SP
-443 A
+443 PLE

>member
-1 MTVKNRAAIS
+1 MTVKNNAAIS

-55 SSKNEIRIGKI
+55 SSENEIRIGKI
-66 IQGIPFYSLYYVPVI
+66 IQGIPFYNLYYVPVI
-81 QSCTASLAKVS
+81 QSCAASLAKVN

-106 SSTETA
+106 SSSTSTS
-112 TTTATNANIIES
+112 TTATNALE
-124 KDNSNKFILLKM
+124 KKTRPVDERSNKFILLKM

-149 SSTNKKHILNTLFDT
+149 SISNKKHILNTLFDT

-205 ISIPIKLLLEK
+205 ISIPINLLLEK
-216 NQDAS
+216 NQDE
-221 DADASDADAYE
+221 ASDADAYE
-232 AYREYFYIYFPEYS
+232 AYRDYFYIYFPEYS

-280 NDAFTIL
+280 NGAFAIL

-294 YKKLCYSTMERF
+294 YKKLCYSTLERF

-358 LMDNIHPDPSRRSD
+358 LMDNIHPDPARRSD

-407 NSVKESKRNEDMFSQ
+407 NSVKESKRHEDMFSQ
-422 MSQGGHPTI
+422 MSQQGGHTS
-431 NRQGVRGDSLSP
+431 QGGHMSP
-443 A
+443 L